1 MTHHANF
8 LAIDLGS
15 SSGRVFVGQ
24 WDGGRFQIAELHR
37 FPNGPI
43 DIHGRMHWDALRLW
57 SEVQDGLG
65 RYAAQFDTPL
75 EGIGVDT
82 WGVDFALL
90 DKAGELLNNPRHYR
104 DPRTNGMIDAVLQRI
119 PREELFAQTG
129 IQFLPIN
136 TLYQLYSMAQA
147 DDPRLQAAETLLM
160 MPDLFNYWMTG
171 TRAVEYT
178 DATTTQCLLAH
189 ERRWATE
196 MLGQLGIPSH
206 FLPPIV
212 QPGALLGELR
222 PEIVRAAGLRAAP
235 PVIAPGGHDT
245 ASAIAAIPA
254 LDADSVYIS
263 SGTWSLVGVEI
274 TEPVTNARA
283 CALNMTNEGGVA
295 GTIRLLRNVAGLWL
309 LQECR
314 RIWQRG
320 GREYSWEELLD
331 LAEQATPFHSLID
344 PDAADFLSPADMPE
358 AIRAFCRRAGQ
369 PAPESP
375 GAVVRCCLESLAL
388 RYRWVVEA
396 LEELTGRRL
405 ETIRIVGGGCR
416 NRLLCQ
422 WTADACGRPVVTG
435 PVEATVLGNILVQAI
450 AAGHLRDIAEG
461 RRAIAASVEQQV
473 YEPRASGAWDEAY
486 GRMTL

>member
-1 MTHHANF
+1 
-8 LAIDLGS
+8 
-15 SSGRVFVGQ
+15 VGQ

-43 DIHGRMHWDALRLW
+43 DLHGRMHWDALRLW

-65 RYAAQFDTPL
+65 RYAAQFDAPL

-196 MLGQLGIPSH
+196 MLGQLGIPTH

-212 QPGALLGELR
+212 QPGTILGALR
-222 PEIVRAAGLRAAP
+222 SEIAHAAGLRAAP

-245 ASAIAAIPA
+245 ASAVAAIPG

-274 TEPVTNARA
+274 NEPVTNAQA

-314 RIWQRG
+314 RIWQRAG
-320 GREYSWEELLD
+320 QSYSWEGLLD
-331 LAEQATPFHSLID
+331 LAEQAAPFHSLID
-344 PDAADFLSPADMPE
+344 PDAVDFLSPADMPE
-358 AIRAFCRRAGQ
+358 AICAFCRRTGQ
-369 PAPESP
+369 PVPESP

-388 RYRWVVEA
+388 RYRWVVDA
-396 LEELTGRRL
+396 LEELTGRRMH
-405 ETIRIVGGGCR
+405 TIRIVGGGCQ

-461 RRAIAASVEQQV
+461 RQAIAASVEQQV
-473 YEPRASGAWDEAY
+473 YEPRTSGAWEAAY
-486 GRMTL
+486 GRIAL